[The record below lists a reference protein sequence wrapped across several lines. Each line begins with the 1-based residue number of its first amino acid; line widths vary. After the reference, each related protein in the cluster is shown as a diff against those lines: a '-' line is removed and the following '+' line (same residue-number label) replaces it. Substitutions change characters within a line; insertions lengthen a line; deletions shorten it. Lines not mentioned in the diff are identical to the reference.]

1 MGLFTQ
7 KPLSILLMTNELI
20 GNINTGNTVKVSC
33 LDNERKLEIKM
44 PFAKKGTPAVYLSY
58 SQITAIERLS
68 EKEVITIIKDKNAIG
83 RAVVGGL
90 VFGSLGAIVGAASG
104 VGSKNVTKNQYTF
117 YMIINYVSSSET
129 KAITFTIP
137 EASLSSSSK
146 FVEHV
151 KNICNLESTPVT
163 EDINL

>member
-1 MGLFTQ
+1 MGLFSS
-7 KPLSILLMTNELI
+7 KPLSILLTTNELI

-33 LDNERKLEIKM
+33 LDDEGKLEIKM

-68 EKEVITIIKDKNAIG
+68 EKEVVNIIKDKNAIG
-83 RAVVGGL
+83 RAVIGGL
-90 VFGSLGAIVGAASG
+90 AFGSLGAIVGAASG
-104 VGSKNVTKNQYTF
+104 AGSKHITKNQYTF
-117 YMIINYVSSSET
+117 YMIINYVSSSDT

-146 FVEHV
+146 FVEHI
-151 KNICNLESTPVT
+151 KSTCNLKTISVT